1 MKNDPLKHIK
11 EYNNLMGYYII
22 LHCTAIIKPEY
33 LDCIKREYFDYKE
46 YGRWDED
53 DFEGFPTHWIGF
65 YRIWQELC
73 IYHSFYQ
80 FKLEGDQ
87 FTFEISKKFN
97 RYVCK
102 KTHDDLTSAYRIM
115 MRDIIAPISSE
126 ILRCEIEHDDYGI
139 GSYYYTDEEVRDFS
153 YPAPLEITNDPS

>member
-1 MKNDPLKHIK
+1 
-11 EYNNLMGYYII
+11 MGYHII

-33 LDCIKREYFDYKE
+33 LDCIKMEYFDYSG
-46 YGRWDED
+46 YGRWDEE
-53 DFEGFPTHWIGF
+53 FEGFPEQWIEF

-87 FTFEISKKFN
+87 FTFEISIKPH
-97 RYVCK
+97 RYVCRS
-102 KTHDDLTSAYRIM
+102 TDDDLTSAYRIM
-115 MRDIIAPISSE
+115 MRDIIAPMSSV

-139 GSYYYTDEEVRDFS
+139 GSYYYTDEEVRHFYTPHDILFTS
-153 YPAPLEITNDPS
+153 SGAQ